1 MSIRRKLLVLVP
13 CLLSSLLA
21 PALQARD
28 LKIEDLS
35 RLVDVGDIQ
44 VSSDGHRV
52 AYVVGTIDAGA
63 DKRDSQVWSVDWSG
77 GHPVQLTQGASAAS
91 TPRWSPDG
99 RSLAFLR
106 EGPKAERGDQVWL
119 LDRSGGEARVLTD
132 LEGGVSDFT
141 WSPDGKRL
149 ALLHRP
155 QPAPAKD
162 ADGEEIPRPLVID
175 RFQFKNDRDG
185 YRQQQAAQ
193 RIYLFDL
200 ASRQAVALNAGPEA
214 DEEAPTWSPDGR
226 HIAFLGNRD
235 KDADRNDSS
244 KLYVS
249 EARAGATPRQL
260 TDFPGRGSDG
270 PLAWSPDGKRIAF
283 VRGDAPK
290 YWLYSQPRLAVV
302 PVAGGEADVRVLTE
316 ALDRDVSDPVF
327 SADGRAIDVLVT
339 DSRNRYRLRVAAD
352 TGKTSPLSPAD
363 GVITAVH
370 AGGGRTAA
378 LYSHDDRPTEVY
390 AVESG
395 GKLRAL
401 TAHNA
406 ALLSEVTLARS
417 EDIQFT
423 ASDGVEV
430 QALLTRPPGKAD
442 ARNLPT
448 VLWIHGGP
456 YGQDEHSFDTERQV
470 FAANGYAVLQVN
482 YRGGNGRGR
491 AFGRGIHGA
500 WGTRDVADLLEGVD
514 HVVASG
520 VADPKRLVVGG
531 WSQGGILTNYLIAT
545 DTRFRA
551 ASSGA
556 GAGNH
561 ISLYGSDQYVYG
573 YEQEFGTPWKNTE
586 TWLKMSRPFFQ
597 ADRIRTPTLYVGGL
611 ADFNVP
617 IVGGEQMY
625 QALQSQGVPT
635 QLVIYPGEHH
645 GISRPSFVRDL
656 FTRYLDWFGKHL
668 GAPLPVAAR

>member
-1 MSIRRKLLVLVP
+1 MLLFRKSLVL
-13 CLLSSLLA
+13 LLCLLA

-28 LKIEDLS
+28 LKIDDLS
-35 RLVDVGDIQ
+35 RLADVDDIQ
-44 VSSDGHRV
+44 VSSDGLRV

-63 DKRDSQVWSVDWSG
+63 DKRNRQVWSVDWSG
-77 GHPVQLTQGASAAS
+77 GVPVQLTRGEQSAS

-99 RSLAFLR
+99 QSLAFLR

-119 LDRSGGEARVLTD
+119 LDRRGGEAAMLTD
-132 LEGGVSDFT
+132 LEGGVSDFA

-155 QPAPAKD
+155 TPAPAKD
-162 ADGEEIPRPLVID
+162 ADGEEIPRPVVID
-175 RFQFKNDRDG
+175 RFQFKSDGDG
-185 YRQQQAAQ
+185 YRQKQAAR
-193 RIYLFDL
+193 RIHLFDI
-200 ASRQAVALNAGPEA
+200 ASRQSTVLNAGAES
-214 DEEAPTWSPDGR
+214 DEEAPTWSPDGTR
-226 HIAFLGNRD
+226 IAFLGNRD
-235 KDADRNDSS
+235 KDADRSDSS

-249 EARAGATPRQL
+249 DARAGATPRQL

-270 PLAWSPDGKRIAF
+270 PLAWSPDGTRIAF
-283 VRGDAPK
+283 VRGDVPK

-302 PVAGGEADVRVLTE
+302 PVAGGEAQVQVLTE

-327 SADGRAIDVLVT
+327 SADGRSIDVLVT
-339 DSRNRYRLRVAAD
+339 DTRNRYRLRVSAAD
-352 TGKTSPLSPAD
+352 GKTQPLSAAD
-363 GVITAVH
+363 GVISAVHSGGGHTAV
-370 AGGGRTAA
+370 
-378 LYSHDDRPTEVY
+378 LFSHDDRPNEVY
-390 AVESG
+390 AIAS

-406 ALLSEVTLARS
+406 ALLAEVTLARS

-430 QALLTRPPGKAD
+430 HGLLTRPPGKSG
-442 ARNLPT
+442 ARGLPT

-456 YGQDEHSFDTERQV
+456 YGQDEHVFDTERQV
-470 FAANGYAVLQVN
+470 FAANGYAVLQIN

-668 GAPLPVAAR
+668 GTGLPTAAR